1 MDEQLAISELA
12 RRAGVSIR
20 TIRYYIGEGLLPQPQ
35 SKGRHAQYPQEALIR
50 LELIRKL
57 RDAFLPLKEIR
68 ILITDLDESQIQVL
82 LAGGMVTE
90 KKYIAEPPPTYN
102 SDTGNPQAVEYIS
115 QVLKTH
121 PAATDAV
128 QPIPTISDRIA
139 LKQAVFSL
147 PALKPSTRREERWL
161 RIEIAPGVEL
171 SLRHPLK
178 PEIEK
183 NLEPLIAQVRSLF
196 RR

>member
-20 TIRYYIGEGLLPQPQ
+20 TIRYYIGEGLLPPPQ
-35 SKGRHAQYPQEALIR
+35 SNGRYAQYPQEFLIR

-90 KKYIAEPPPTYN
+90 KKNIADAPPTYN
-102 SDTGNPQAVEYIS
+102 SDTGNPQAVEYIN
-115 QVLKTH
+115 QILKTH
-121 PAATDAV
+121 LSPPDAV

-147 PALKPSTRREERWL
+147 QALKPSIGREERWL

-178 PEIEK
+178 PDIEQ
-183 NLEPLIAQVRSLF
+183 NLERLIAQVRLLF
-196 RR
+196 IR